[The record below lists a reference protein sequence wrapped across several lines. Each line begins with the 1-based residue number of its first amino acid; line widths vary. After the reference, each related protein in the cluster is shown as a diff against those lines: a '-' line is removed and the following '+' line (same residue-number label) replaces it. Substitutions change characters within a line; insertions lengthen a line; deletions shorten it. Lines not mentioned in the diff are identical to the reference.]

1 MLVLPTW
8 IRIKKMKKFILLVVV
23 IIIAIAGYFNRT
35 ALVAEANQIL
45 YYSPCAKAKTFR
57 IGNIDSRFNISKT
70 ELITDAQQA
79 ASAWKNSQGMTLL
92 SYDPNSAMPITMIY
106 DQRQALDSQINTLD
120 NQVTQQKNS
129 LSPEISAYEQKVADF
144 KQKSNA
150 LNQQIQYWN
159 SKGGAPVDTYNN
171 LISQQQSLQQEATQ
185 LQQEANQLNQS
196 TDQYNQQIQQL
207 NQKVDTF
214 NNVLSSTPEEGE
226 YVRNGTNEEINIY
239 ITNSQKELI
248 HTLAHEM
255 GHSLGLGHNGN
266 PESIMYPYT
275 NTIVSPSVTDEEGLE
290 TVCQKQPIYKIA
302 LENIEVI
309 LSSFKQNIENLIVQ
323 HQEG

>member
-1 MLVLPTW
+1 
-8 IRIKKMKKFILLVVV
+8 MKKLILLAVV
-23 IIIAIAGYFNRT
+23 IIIAVAGYFNRA
-35 ALVAEANQIL
+35 ALIAEANQIL
-45 YYSPCAKAKTFR
+45 YYSPCAKPKTFR
-57 IGNIDSRFNISKT
+57 IGNIDSRFDINKT
-70 ELITDAQQA
+70 ELITDAEQA

-92 SYDPNSAMPITMIY
+92 TYDPNSAMPINMIY
-106 DQRQALDSQINTLD
+106 DQRQALDSQINTLN
-120 NQVTQQKNS
+120 NQVAQQKSS
-129 LSPEISAYEQKVADF
+129 LNPEISAYEQNVANF

-159 SKGGAPVDTYNN
+159 SKGGAPQATYNN

-214 NNVLSSTPEEGE
+214 NTVLSSTPEEGE
-226 YVRNGTNEEINIY
+226 YVRNGTSEEINIY
-239 ITNSQKELI
+239 ITNSQQELI

-266 PESIMYPYT
+266 PQSIMYPYT
-275 NTIVSPSVTDEEGLE
+275 NTVVTPSINDEEALAV
-290 TVCQKQPIYKIA
+290 VCQKRSVFEIMGQDVVQA
-302 LENIEVI
+302 LGT
-309 LSSFKQNIENLIVQ
+309 FKQDLDTVVAKYQ
-323 HQEG
+323 